1 MRVESGGQTHIH
13 CRSSGQSKEFVWSF
27 FFFFSV
33 PQGAVE
39 NLKRSGEQDLTYL
52 TLNTFRKDSCGRTR
66 VEGDKLLRRLL
77 YSYPSERC

>member
-1 MRVESGGQTHIH
+1 MVGRHISIVGH
-13 CRSSGQSKEFVWSF
+13 LVRANSLCGIF

-66 VEGDKLLRRLL
+66 VEGDRLFRRLL